1 MAQMKKFEDQL
12 KQIMA
17 PGEFIIHQD
26 EVPRHIRQEFSFPDT
41 LGEFEIDFEKIRLQD
56 HSRKHFR
63 PIWSGQDVF
72 PDQLNFKDSMNPV
85 KLISAVRVW
94 PPGFHGKLKRIRF
107 MIRQF
112 IRNQIFDTSMTF
124 AVLLNTIVLSI
135 DHYGI
140 SQETEDILN
149 VCNSY
154 FTNIFIFEMTIK
166 LLGLGIKKYCADRMN
181 YLDGFVVLI
190 SIFELIYT
198 AMAGAGGGASTFST
212 IRVFRTFR
220 VFRIAR
226 LLRALESM
234 QTILGVIARSYK
246 SFIYITLLMCVF
258 IFIFSLLGMQIYGG
272 RFDYEDGKPRGNFDS
287 FSIAAITVF

>member
-1 MAQMKKFEDQL
+1 M
-12 KQIMA
+12 
-17 PGEFIIHQD
+17 G
-26 EVPRHIRQEFSFPDT
+26 V
-41 LGEFEIDFEKIRLQD
+41 
-56 HSRKHFR
+56 
-63 PIWSGQDVF
+63 
-72 PDQLNFKDSMNPV
+72 
-85 KLISAVRVW
+85 
-94 PPGFHGKLKRIRF
+94 
-107 MIRQF
+107 
-112 IRNQIFDTSMTF
+112 
-124 AVLLNTIVLSI
+124 
-135 DHYGI
+135 
-140 SQETEDILN
+140 
-149 VCNSY
+149 
-154 FTNIFIFEMTIK
+154 K
-166 LLGLGIKKYCADRMN
+166 LLGLGIKKYCADRLN

-198 AMAGAGGGASTFST
+198 ALAGQGGGASTFST